1 MVNDL
6 YVSFFGF
13 RERPFTLL
21 PDPDFLFWSRNH
33 KRAYAILEY
42 GFASR
47 APLTVVT
54 GEIGAGKTTL
64 VQKLL
69 GTLGENVTV
78 GLISNAQGN
87 RGDLL
92 RWVLYALEV
101 PADMSADYVNL
112 FKTFQDFVINE
123 YAAGRYV
130 VLVIDEAQN
139 LSIEALEEL
148 RLLTNINSNKD
159 ELLQLILVGQPELRD
174 IIAHPALRQFAQRV
188 TATCHLGALDLTSTQ
203 AYIRHRLQHVGGTGM
218 EISAYAMR
226 CIYDESEGVPRII
239 NKLCDIALL
248 YAAIAEERI
257 VGIKI
262 MRELLADNFFV
273 KTKVEQAVYVLTNP
287 VQLKHSGAA
296 E

>member
-1 MVNDL
+1 MVNEL
-6 YVSFFGF
+6 YISFFGF

-21 PDPDFLFWSRNH
+21 PDPDFLFWSKNH
-33 KRAYAILEY
+33 KRAYAVLEY
-42 GFASR
+42 GLASR

-69 GTLGENVTV
+69 STLDDDVTI

-92 RWVLYALEV
+92 RWVLYALGVE
-101 PADMSADYVNL
+101 ADASDDYVTS

-123 YAAGRYV
+123 YASGRYV

-148 RLLTNINSNKD
+148 RMLTNINSNKY
-159 ELLQLILVGQPELRD
+159 ELLQLILLGQPELRD
-174 IIAHPALRQFAQRV
+174 VISSPALKQFAQRV
-188 TATCHLGALDLTSTQ
+188 TATCHLEPLDFKSTQ
-203 AYIRHRLQHVGGTGM
+203 AYIQHRLQHVGGTGR
-218 EISAYAMR
+218 EISAYAVK
-226 CIYDESEGVPRII
+226 CIFEESGGVPRII
-239 NKLCDIALL
+239 NKLCDMALL
-248 YAAIAEERI
+248 YAAISGHRI

-262 MRELLADNFFV
+262 LRELLADGFFV
-273 KTKVEQAVYVLTNP
+273 KTRVDQEVYVLTDP
-287 VQLKHSGAA
+287 VKMEHPGAA